1 MTKPLLAGRV
11 LVFVGLMVFAFN
23 LRTAVAAL
31 GPIVTLVRE
40 SYPLSTLSISII
52 GAIAPASFVLA
63 SLTVPRIARRTG
75 LIAGVLG
82 SLILIFVGHLARG
95 LSTDWV
101 SLAIGTFIVLYGSG
115 AGNVL
120 MPPLVKRYFPDRI
133 GLMTSLYMTMVIVGS
148 GIPPLVALPVA
159 QATSWQFSLAEWAS
173 LALVAA
179 WPWLII
185 NVRERRDRGS
195 ASTDSAGQA
204 GSSPAAPAAQ
214 SDLHGKIKLYRSPTA
229 WAIGFVFA
237 IGSTST
243 YTMFAWLPTMAVE
256 LAHVDYAQGGAM
268 VSLYTNMAL
277 PSAILVP
284 IFAQRIKRVDLLIH
298 FATVLFI
305 IGFAGFIL
313 APAAAPWV
321 WVTIMGSAPLVFPL
335 AVVLINLRTES
346 QSSSLQLS
354 GFAQAI
360 AYFSAAVSPL
370 LAGISYEI
378 FQSWIPGLI
387 TLAIFSSTA
396 SLWAFIIKRG
406 HTVEQD
412 LAAQRAVRT
421 SSNEG

>member
-1 MTKPLLAGRV
+1 
-11 LVFVGLMVFAFN
+11 MVFAFN

-75 LIAGVLG
+75 LISGVLG
-82 SLILIFVGHLARG
+82 SLVLIFVGHLARG

-159 QATSWQFSLAEWAS
+159 HATSWQFSLAEWAS
-173 LALVAA
+173 LAVVAA

-185 NVRERRDRGS
+185 NVRERREH
-195 ASTDSAGQA
+195 ASTTTPTGQTGDSLATPT
-204 GSSPAAPAAQ
+204 SQ

-298 FATVLFI
+298 FATALFI

-346 QSSSLQLS
+346 QSTSLQLS

-370 LAGISYEI
+370 LAGISFEI

-412 LAAQRAVRT
+412 LALRQASRT
-421 SSNEG
+421 TAYEG